1 MKAPNNSIT
10 TFEEHLDH
18 EYGPVGTPARDE
30 FEKEAE
36 AFILGV
42 MLKEARLSKGM
53 TQEQLA
59 EKCGTT
65 KAYISKVE
73 NNLKDVRLSTLRN
86 IVEKGLNGHLQ
97 LSVRL

>member
-1 MKAPNNSIT
+1 MSRNKNLISSDEVI
-10 TFEEHLDH
+10 EER
-18 EYGPVGTPARDE
+18 YGPVGTASRDQ
-30 FEKEAE
+30 FERDAE
-36 AFILGV
+36 AFIIGA
-42 MLKEARLSKGM
+42 MLKEARLSKGL
-53 TQEQLA
+53 TQEALA

-86 IVEKGLNGHLQ
+86 IVENGLNGHLQ